1 MLAVVFCLAAFV
13 FSYLA
18 GRRSLVASLCV
29 LMTVGYAYGIVRA
42 NVPETFSHFIFDAAV
57 VGLYATQLVRR
68 PNAEERRRQRAL
80 SAWVTFLIVW
90 PLLLFFVPVQ
100 TYEVQLVGL
109 RGNIFMLPLIMLGAR
124 LKDEEV
130 YKLAL
135 WLAVLNLLAFAV
147 AGAEYFF
154 GLERFFPHN
163 QVTDIIYRGAVDE
176 DYANP
181 DRSTALRI
189 PSTFTSAHAYAGMM
203 VMTLVFLIGA
213 WARRQEFGRWQGRLL
228 NASMVASILGVF
240 MAAARSPVIILG
252 VILLTVFLTGRL
264 KVHGWVSLVL
274 ILAGV
279 GWAISSEAR
288 LQRFTTLSDVDYLG
302 QRVSWSVNESFL
314 DLAAEY
320 PLGNGLGGGGT
331 SMPYF
336 LQSEVVAPTSYM
348 ENEYAR
354 IMLEQGLLGL
364 CLWAAFIVWL
374 FTRRLAHGSDP
385 WYLGKRLAWATCLA
399 FFCTG
404 MIGKGLFTSIPGTA
418 LMLLSVGWIAVR
430 RARPEFAEEYAPAP
444 APTTAGKT
452 AERVPLGSGV

>member
-1 MLAVVFCLAAFV
+1 MISVALCLAAFA

-18 GRRSLVASLCV
+18 GRRSLLACLCV

-57 VGLYATQLVRR
+57 VGLYVTQLTRKVG
-68 PNAEERRRQRAL
+68 AEERRRWRGLA
-80 SAWVTFLIVW
+80 AWVTFLIAW
-90 PLLLFFVPVQ
+90 PVLLFFVPVQ

-135 WLAVLNLLAFAV
+135 WLAGLNLLAFAF
-147 AGAEYFF
+147 AGAEYFL
-154 GLERFFPHN
+154 GLERFFPQN
-163 QVTDIIYRGAVDE
+163 QVTDIIYKSVVDE
-176 DYANP
+176 DFGNP
-181 DRSTALRI
+181 DRVTALRI
-189 PSTFTSAHAYAGMM
+189 PSTFTSAHAYSGMM

-213 WARRQEFGRWQGRLL
+213 WAQRQEFRRWEGRLL
-228 NASMVASILGVF
+228 NAAMVASLLGVF

-252 VILLTVFLTGRL
+252 IILLTVFLTGRL
-264 KVHGWVSLVL
+264 KVHGWISLVL

-288 LQRFTTLSDVDYLG
+288 LQRFATLSDVDFIG
-302 QRVSWSVNESFL
+302 QRVSWSVNGDFF
-314 DLAAEY
+314 DLASEY

-364 CLWAAFIVWL
+364 ALWAAFIVWV
-374 FTRRLAHGSDP
+374 FTRRLARGSDP

-418 LMLLSVGWIAVR
+418 LMLLSLGWIAVR
-430 RARPEFAEEYAPAP
+430 RAQPEFAEEYVRAAPPSSAKP
-444 APTTAGKT
+444 QERITA
-452 AERVPLGSGV
+452 RV